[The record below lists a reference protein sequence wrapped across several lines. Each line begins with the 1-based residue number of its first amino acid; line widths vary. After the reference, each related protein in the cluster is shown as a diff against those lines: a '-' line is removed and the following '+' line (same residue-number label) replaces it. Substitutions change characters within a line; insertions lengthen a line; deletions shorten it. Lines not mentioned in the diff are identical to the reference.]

1 MRKKV
6 LIYRSRLLPF
16 SETFIYDHWRSL
28 RTYDA
33 YFAGIR
39 VIDGIPLPQER
50 VLVQFDAKPDPLALA
65 KFLHAPQNSSLYEK
79 IASLRPDVIHAHFA
93 VDAVE
98 AVPIAKKLKVP
109 LIVTLHGYDVHSSDA
124 SHVMSGSPYRWNYIF
139 RRNQLTREAS
149 LFLPVSD
156 YVKQAALKR
165 NFPSSK
171 TRTHVLGIDPSLFST
186 NGGARRGVLFVGRI
200 VEKKGLEYLIRAI
213 AKFPSAYAPHP
224 VTIIGEGEL
233 RAKMERLAKRINV
246 NAIFLGKQPRE
257 RVKEEMARAR
267 VLCMPSIRAS
277 SGDNEGLPIVALE
290 AQASGCPVVAFDQGP
305 IPAAISNGVTGLL
318 ARDRDVGDLASC
330 IQRLLNDELLSR
342 EMSIA
347 GPPFIARNFDIFNQT
362 VSLEEIYTEILDR
375 SSC

>member
-1 MRKKV
+1 
-6 LIYRSRLLPF
+6 
-16 SETFIYDHWRSL
+16 
-28 RTYDA
+28 
-33 YFAGIR
+33 
-39 VIDGIPLPQER
+39 
-50 VLVQFDAKPDPLALA
+50 
-65 KFLHAPQNSSLYEK
+65 
-79 IASLRPDVIHAHFA
+79 
-93 VDAVE
+93 
-98 AVPIAKKLKVP
+98 
-109 LIVTLHGYDVHSSDA
+109 
-124 SHVMSGSPYRWNYIF
+124 
-139 RRNQLTREAS
+139 
-149 LFLPVSD
+149 
-156 YVKQAALKR
+156 
-165 NFPSSK
+165 
-171 TRTHVLGIDPSLFST
+171 
-186 NGGARRGVLFVGRI
+186 
-200 VEKKGLEYLIRAI
+200 
-213 AKFPSAYAPHP
+213 
-224 VTIIGEGEL
+224 
-233 RAKMERLAKRINV
+233 MERLAKRINV